1 MTGVETAAVA
11 LGAAVV
17 RSAVKLWL
25 GDRAIAAD
33 VTAKAIDLLSGRMTS
48 ALEQRRTRRVFEQL
62 EEVLAERLEPLLA
75 YEYGQLDDA
84 ERTAAV
90 DAVRRTFDEAAL
102 TDEDLF
108 AFDLDAGY
116 LDRYLRR
123 AVPDILSRYA
133 LNEAGRAFYDR
144 LLRECCACLV
154 QLTTTLPTFQ
164 RGALT
169 ELLRR
174 ESEVLERTRT
184 VLARLPERRSV
195 DDFETDYRGQVV
207 TALDRMRFY
216 GVSVAEQSRRYSL
229 SVAYVDLTVSTDEF
243 AGPPPNDPN
252 FAEPTDSGATMFQAD
267 ELLGRT
273 SRLLI
278 RGEAGSGKTTLL
290 QWIAVRSATDGR
302 VPFFLRLRHYV
313 TEQLPTPER
322 FLAEIGRHIADE
334 MPPGWVQRE
343 LRGGH
348 AIVLIDG
355 VDELPHERRR
365 DVHTW
370 LRELV
375 DAFPAAHYVLTTR
388 PAAIEPDW
396 LGDLGFAIA
405 DLQPMTPTDIRGFVA
420 RWHEAMRLQ
429 SADQDERED
438 LERYERELVDAII
451 ARPPLRRIAQ
461 SPLLCALMC
470 ALYRDRHGQLPDDR
484 MELYE
489 VTLQVMLER
498 RDLERGI
505 APPTGL
511 SRTEKS
517 LILRDIA
524 YWLVRNGRSDA
535 DRVRVRERI
544 AAMLVAM
551 PQVRATVD
559 EVFRHLLERSGL
571 LREPIAGQVDFVHRT
586 FQEYLAAKAAVDADD
601 IGILVE
607 HAHLDQWWEVII
619 MAAGHASRR
628 QREEL
633 LTALVEEQIDN
644 RRQRDW
650 RDLLALACLET
661 SPQLDVD
668 LRARIESRAGRLL
681 PPRSMEVAD
690 SLASGGEF
698 VLDLLARSHPR
709 SAHEVAA
716 TVRAAAR
723 IGGDSALR
731 LLIRFSRDARPPVV
745 EELVD
750 AWSHFDPVEYA
761 ETILRQLPWPE
772 GNLNISDPALVA
784 GLPALKSLRELD
796 CRFPTGLGDL
806 GFVRELPNL
815 RTLALSDPARAD
827 LTALA
832 GSQLETLRIVRLGTA
847 PVNLAEL
854 VGATRLRRLNVHV
867 PSVHWGRL
875 AELPV
880 LNRLQLA
887 APPGVDELADLAP
900 MSRLTRLIVE
910 DLSDRFDLTDL
921 EFLAKPD
928 TLGLINWADLVDLH
942 GVERWAD
949 SLVNLWLR
957 DCPFVHIDQLAHL
970 QNLTTVDLSGTQVT
984 DLTVLASLRR
994 LRRVRLMR
1002 MPELS
1007 LAPLRDL
1014 PELTSLYL
1022 QDSGDVD
1029 LSPLAGKESLT
1040 IYVTRRQTTTGAE
1053 WLGEGS
1059 KLERI

>member
-17 RSAVKLWL
+17 RSAAKLWL
-25 GDRAIAAD
+25 GDRSIAAD
-33 VTAKAIDLLSGRMTS
+33 VTAKAIELLSGRMTG

-62 EEVLAERLEPLLA
+62 EEVLAERLQPLLA
-75 YEYGQLDDA
+75 YEFGQLDDA
-84 ERTAAV
+84 EQQATV
-90 DAVRRTFDEAAL
+90 DAVRKTFDEAAL

-123 AVPDILSRYA
+123 AVPDIQQRYA

-154 QLTTTLPTFQ
+154 QLTSTLPTFQ

-174 ESEVLERTRT
+174 ESEVLERTRM

-195 DDFETDYRGQVV
+195 DDFETDYRGQVI

-243 AGPPPNDPN
+243 AGPQNDTT
-252 FAEPTDSGATMFQAD
+252 FAEPTESGATMFQAD
-267 ELLGRT
+267 ELLTRT

-302 VPFFLRLRHYV
+302 LPFFLRLRHYV
-313 TEQLPTPER
+313 TDPLPTPER

-348 AIVLIDG
+348 AVVLIDG

-375 DAFPAAHYVLTTR
+375 DAFPAAHYVMTTR

-535 DRVRVRERI
+535 ERVRVRERI

-607 HAHLDQWWEVII
+607 HAHHDQWWEVII

-633 LTALVEEQIDN
+633 LTALVEEQIDD

-690 SLASGGEF
+690 SLAAGGEY

-731 LLIRFSRDARPPVV
+731 LLIRYSRDSRPPVV

-761 ETILRQLPWPE
+761 ESVLRQVPWPE
-772 GNLNISDPALVA
+772 GSLTISDPALVA
-784 GLPALKSLRELD
+784 GLPALASLRELD
-796 CRFPTGLGDL
+796 CRFATGLGDI
-806 GFVRELPNL
+806 GFVRALPDL
-815 RTLALSDPARAD
+815 RTLTLSDPAPAD
-827 LTALA
+827 LSPLA
-832 GSQLETLRIVRLGTA
+832 GSQLDTLRIYRLGSA
-847 PVNLAEL
+847 PVDLAAL
-854 VGATRLRRLNVHV
+854 VGTTHLSRLNVLV
-867 PSVHWGRL
+867 PSVNWGRL
-875 AELPV
+875 PELPM
-880 LNRLQLA
+880 LQRIQLA
-887 APPGVDELADLAP
+887 APPDGDELAELAP

-910 DLSDRFDLTDL
+910 DLPDRFDLAGLD
-921 EFLAKPD
+921 FLAKPD
-928 TLGLINWADLVDLH
+928 TLGLINWADLEDLD
-942 GVERWAD
+942 GIERWAD
-949 SLVNLWLR
+949 TLVNLWLR
-957 DCPFVHIDQLAHL
+957 DCPFVRIDQLARL
-970 QNLTTVDLSGTQVT
+970 PNLTTVDLSGTQVA
-984 DLTVLASLRR
+984 DLGVLATLPRLRR
-994 LRRVRLMR
+994 LRLMR
-1002 MPELS
+1002 MGQVS

-1014 PELTSLYL
+1014 PELTSLHL

-1029 LSPLAGKESLT
+1029 LSPLAGKEALT

-1059 KLERI
+1059 KLELL